1 MLAFDL
7 ATPVSSAPHK
17 ADGVKENA
25 MDIGFIGLGNMGAH
39 MARRLVEAGHRVV
52 VYDTRQEA
60 IGNLAALGAVAARSP
75 AEVADAAETVM
86 ASLPTPD
93 VVLTVATGPSGV
105 IEGNRVRRFVDLS
118 TTGAAT
124 AQRIFDLLAARDI
137 VQIDSP
143 VSGGVR
149 GAENGTLAVMVSGP
163 RAEIAAIEPA
173 LAAIGKVF
181 VLGERPGLGQT
192 MKLVN
197 NVLSATAVAAT
208 SEAMVMGVK
217 AGLDPRL
224 MLDVINAGTG
234 RNTATE
240 DKFAKAILPGT
251 FDLGFA
257 AALMLKDVKLFLA
270 ERQALGVPTDVIEAV
285 ARLFQITCDECG
297 PNADISAVV
306 QPIENRAGV
315 KVRAP

>member
-93 VVLTVATGPSGV
+93 IVLTVATGPSGV

-118 TTGAAT
+118 TTGAVT

-270 ERQALGVPTDVIEAV
+270 ERQGLGVPTDVIEAV